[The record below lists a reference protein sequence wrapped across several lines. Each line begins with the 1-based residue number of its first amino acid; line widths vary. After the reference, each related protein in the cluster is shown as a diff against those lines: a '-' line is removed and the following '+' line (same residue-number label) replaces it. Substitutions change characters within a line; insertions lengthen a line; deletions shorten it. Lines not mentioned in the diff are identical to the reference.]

1 MNLKDFSDEEGI
13 IIIFLVKTFDN
24 RKEKPDEAAYA

>member
-1 MNLKDFSDEEGI
+1 MNLKDFADDAGI

-24 RKEKPDEAAYA
+24 RKDKPDEEVYS